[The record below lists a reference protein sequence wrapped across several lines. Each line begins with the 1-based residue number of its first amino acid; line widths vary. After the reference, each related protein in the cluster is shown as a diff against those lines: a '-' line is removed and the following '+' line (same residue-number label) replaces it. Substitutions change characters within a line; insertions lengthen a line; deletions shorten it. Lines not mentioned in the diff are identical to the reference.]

1 MLSSIELFFEEEEEC
16 TNAASIRRHLRDN
29 SNPLELPPALFKAY
43 FRLPIEAV
51 LYLVN
56 TLRNDFRRNH
66 RSTAVPPLIKVC
78 AALRFFA
85 EGSFLKSHGNDF
97 NLGLAQPTMSVVLKE
112 MLQLIEEKISNQWI
126 TSKMTEEEKS
136 KNKNFFYS
144 KTKFRGVGC
153 IDGTHVHIML
163 PKEDVR
169 HLYMNRKGYFSLN
182 VLLMCDYQMRIRYV
196 DARHQGSTHD
206 AFIWNNSDLKQMV
219 SNDFGPNTWLLGD
232 SGFPLEPHLLTPFR
246 SAEPQSPEAKYNTIH
261 SKARNVIE
269 RTNGV
274 LKSIFRCLSAERGL
288 HYKPDKAGSIINA
301 CCALYNI
308 GLHYKADW
316 EEDPTI
322 SQEVASPNVTE
333 NDNTVASDIRYNVM
347 QCLNE

>member
-43 FRLPIEAV
+43 FRLPKEAV

-56 TLRNDFRRNH
+56 TLRNDFRGNH

-78 AALRFFA
+78 AAFRFFA
-85 EGSFLKSHGNDF
+85 EGSFMKSHGNDF
-97 NLGLAQPTMSVVLKE
+97 NLGLAQPTMSVVLKQ
-112 MLQLIEEKISNQWI
+112 MLQLIEEKICNQWI
-126 TSKMTEEEKS
+126 TAKMAEEEKS

-144 KTKFRGVGC
+144 KTKFPGVVGC
-153 IDGTHVHIML
+153 IDGTHVHIMG
-163 PKEDVR
+163 PMEDVR

-196 DARHQGSTHD
+196 DAGHPGSTHD

-219 SNDFGPNTWLLGD
+219 ADDFGQNTWLLGA

-246 SAEPQSPEAKYNTIH
+246 SAERDRA
-261 SKARNVIE
+261 
-269 RTNGV
+269 
-274 LKSIFRCLSAERGL
+274 
-288 HYKPDKAGSIINA
+288 DK
-301 CCALYNI
+301 
-308 GLHYKADW
+308 W
-316 EEDPTI
+316 RP
-322 SQEVASPNVTE
+322 
-333 NDNTVASDIRYNVM
+333 
-347 QCLNE
+347 

>member
-1 MLSSIELFFEEEEEC
+1 
-16 TNAASIRRHLRDN
+16 
-29 SNPLELPPALFKAY
+29 
-43 FRLPIEAV
+43 
-51 LYLVN
+51 
-56 TLRNDFRRNH
+56 
-66 RSTAVPPLIKVC
+66 
-78 AALRFFA
+78 
-85 EGSFLKSHGNDF
+85 
-97 NLGLAQPTMSVVLKE
+97 
-112 MLQLIEEKISNQWI
+112 
-126 TSKMTEEEKS
+126 
-136 KNKNFFYS
+136 
-144 KTKFRGVGC
+144 
-153 IDGTHVHIML
+153 
-163 PKEDVR
+163 
-169 HLYMNRKGYFSLN
+169 
-182 VLLMCDYQMRIRYV
+182 MRIRYV
-196 DARHQGSTHD
+196 DARHPGSTHA

-219 SNDFGPNTWLLGD
+219 ADDFGPNTWLLGYISLIIMKPFHFTLKYLCD

-316 EEDPTI
+316 EEDLTI